1 MHGRGECAS
10 RASGNEEAPF
20 VAAFDP
26 LSCFGEG
33 NLRSGELV
41 LDDELKEL
49 CGQAD
54 AAAYRC
60 TRTVPE
66 AQETLLP

>member
-10 RASGNEEAPF
+10 RLSDNEEAPF
-20 VAAFDP
+20 VAAFGG
-26 LSCFGEG
+26 LLRVGE
-33 NLRSGELV
+33 RDVCPGELV
-41 LDDELKEL
+41 LDDEGKALR
-49 CGQAD
+49 GQAD